1 MKLSKIALRNITRN
15 KRRSLLS
22 IVAIAVAAMSITFLF
37 SFLEGYK
44 NDLAD
49 NLHTYYSGEIRVRH
63 KDYGKNEYLNPLHL
77 RIESFRGVIE
87 EIEKNESVEAV
98 SPRISFP
105 TGIYRK
111 EDTYKAIGMGVDFQ
125 YEKVY
130 QNLEDRIIEG
140 VLPEMGKNQA
150 LIGVELARDIGVKT
164 GDKITMISTTMRRGS
179 NAITFRITGIVSFPV
194 QAFNK
199 SYLLVPLDRAQKLLR
214 MNDSVTEIIMK
225 LKKGSSGSEIAGQL
239 AAAFRAAGREEL
251 ETRSWEEIGTSYSFI
266 EMASVTYNFMALFFF
281 ILASSVI
288 INTTMMVIYERTREI
303 GTIGAMGMTRGEIV
317 RLFFIEALFL
327 SLIGSLIG
335 VLIGIGITIPLSIV
349 GINFGSAMEGVSI
362 EISEKIYPSLSLRST
377 IFVFFYSVIVASLAS
392 LIPSSKAA
400 RVEPAEALRNM

>member
-1 MKLSKIALRNITRN
+1 MKLSNIALRNIMRN

-22 IVAIAVAAMSITFLF
+22 IVAIAVAAMSIAFLF
-37 SFLEGYK
+37 SFLEGMK
-44 NDLAD
+44 NDLAG

-87 EIEKNESVEAV
+87 EIEKNDAVEV
-98 SPRISFP
+98 ISPRINFP

-125 YEKVY
+125 REKTY
-130 QNLEDRIIEG
+130 QDLEDRIIEG
-140 VLPEMGKNQA
+140 RLPEMGKNET
-150 LIGVELARDIGVKT
+150 LLGIDLAKDIGVKT
-164 GDKITMISTTMRRGS
+164 GDKITIISTTMRRGS
-179 NAITFRITGIVSFPV
+179 NAITFRITGVVSFPV
-194 QAFNK
+194 QSFNK
-199 SYLLVPLDRAQKLLR
+199 NYLLVPLDKAQKLLR

-225 LKKGSSGSEIAGQL
+225 LKKGSSSQKTAEQL
-239 AAAFRAAGREEL
+239 AGAFQTAGRKEL
-251 ETRSWEEIGTSYSFI
+251 ETLSWEKIGTSYSFI
-266 EMASVTYNFMALFFF
+266 ETASVAYNFMALFFF

-288 INTTMMVIYERTREI
+288 INTTMMAIYERTREI

-327 SLIGSLIG
+327 SFIGSLIG

-349 GINFGSAMEGVSI
+349 GINFGAAMEGVSW
-362 EISEKIYPSLSLRST
+362 EISEKLYPALSLRST
-377 IFVFFYSVIVASLAS
+377 IFVFFYSVMVASLAS

-400 RVEPAEALRNM
+400 RVEPAEALRNL